1 MLLVT
6 GCNGYV
12 GELLIQRLKNEKVEF
27 HCIDLSECK
36 HNLTSHSNCDITN
49 KIELDDLKKQY
60 GPFEGVIHLAA
71 IKTVVSNGL
80 ESELLMK
87 RVNQNGTKNIIALL
101 KEDKS
106 SFFIFAS
113 SAAVY
118 GDNTHQEVIQENF
131 SLTPLSLYGET
142 KLHGENTLRDSFE
155 RGLVGKVI
163 CLRFFNIAGHE
174 KTSLNPGYV
183 LGGAI
188 CHAAKAYHQGGVF
201 TVYGTTFD
209 SHDGTA
215 IRDYVHVL
223 DVVESIFKSYRVAS
237 DCTDRLYESVNICT
251 GVGTSLLDVIS
262 RINNQIKDKLKVN
275 FQSSRIG
282 EIEFSIGNPSK
293 ALGDIDWRPEI
304 DISTIISSEL
314 DYHKNK
320 S

>member
-12 GELLIQRLKNEKVEF
+12 GKLLIQRLKNENIKF
-27 HCIDLSECK
+27 RCIDLSECK
-36 HNLTSHSNCDITN
+36 HNLTGHSNFDITN
-49 KIELDDLKKQY
+49 QIELDELKKQY

-87 RVNQNGTKNIIALL
+87 SVNQDGTKNVIALL
-101 KEDKS
+101 NENNS
-106 SFFIFAS
+106 TFFIFAS

-118 GDNTHQEVIQENF
+118 GDNKNQEIINENF
-131 SLTPLSLYGET
+131 PLTPLSLYGET

-155 RGLVGKVI
+155 RGLVGKAI
-163 CLRFFNIAGHE
+163 SLRFFNIAGHE
-174 KTSLNPGYV
+174 KTGVYPGYV

-188 CHAAKAYHQGGVF
+188 CQAANAYHQGNVF
-201 TVYGTTFD
+201 TVYGTTFN

-223 DVVESIFKSYRVAS
+223 DVVESIFKSYQVATNSS
-237 DCTDRLYESVNICT
+237 DGFYERVNICT
-251 GVGTSLLDVIS
+251 GVGTSLLDVIFK
-262 RINNQIKDKLKVN
+262 INDQGVGNLKVD

-282 EIEFSIGNPSK
+282 EIEFSIGNPNK
-293 ALGDIDWRPEI
+293 ALSVINWRSEI
-304 DISTIISSEL
+304 DISAIISSEL
-314 DYHKNK
+314 NYHKN
-320 S
+320 

>member
-12 GELLIQRLKNEKVEF
+12 GELLIRRLKNEDVKF

-36 HNLTSHSNCDITN
+36 HNLTGHSNCDITN
-49 KIELDDLKKQY
+49 EIELEDLKKQY

-71 IKTVVSNGL
+71 IKTVVSNGP

-87 RVNQNGTKNIIALL
+87 NVNQDGTENIIALL
-101 KEDKS
+101 KEINS
-106 SFFIFAS
+106 TFFIFAS

-118 GDNTHQEVIQENF
+118 GENTHQEIIDENF
-131 SLTPLSLYGET
+131 SLRPLSLYGET

-155 RGLVGKVI
+155 RGLVGKAI

-174 KTSLNPGYV
+174 MTGANPGYV

-188 CHAAKAYHQGGVF
+188 CHAANAYQQGSVF
-201 TVYGTTFD
+201 TVYGKTFN
-209 SHDGTA
+209 SHDGTT
-215 IRDYVHVL
+215 IRDYVHVI
-223 DVVESIFKSYRVAS
+223 DVVESIFKSYRIAANS
-237 DCTDRLYESVNICT
+237 TDRFYERVNICT

-262 RINNQIKDKLKVN
+262 KINNQGFGELKVD

-282 EIEFSIGNPSK
+282 EIEFSIGNPNK
-293 ALGDIDWRPEI
+293 ALRIINWRPDN

-314 DYHKNK
+314 DYHKN
-320 S
+320 